1 MSCPASYSRC
11 ACSCL
16 AENEKKVPL
25 PLLHY
30 FGSEATLVSG
40 QSRGAA
46 PEGERERDRFSLR
59 FPEFT
64 CLSSLETTDRATVV
78 RDHRQTDSGVPFRKA
93 AGNWGDVNRRPK
105 EPALLGRAAGAWAHA
120 GIAGRRAETEA
131 NVVSPLQPHLLSLSL
146 PPSLS
151 LLSSP
156 VLLLS
161 LLILSSSEALLLS
174 GFLDAS

>member
-93 AGNWGDVNRRPK
+93 AGNWGDVNRRPSQ
-105 EPALLGRAAGAWAHA
+105 LGWGGRGRAR
-120 GIAGRRAETEA
+120 GRMRGLRGGGLKQKRTLFPRC
-131 NVVSPLQPHLLSLSL
+131 SPICSPSPSLPLSLFCRL
-146 PPSLS
+146 PFSFCP
-151 LLSSP
+151 
-156 VLLLS
+156 
-161 LLILSSSEALLLS
+161 
-174 GFLDAS
+174 F